1 MIKFPVSRLVR
12 VGCPM
17 VLALPLAGPAAGDFF
32 EWSALT
38 GDWDTDAN
46 WINQSAGNP
55 DREPDGSDTATVLAG
70 GSVEVTLAGEVAD
83 GLRIDGGLSILGG
96 GLTTHSGQIGW
107 QAGSDATAN
116 VTGAGSVWSVGDALR
131 VGNLGTGGL
140 NITAGGMVSGE
151 AAVIA
156 DGEDAVGVATVA
168 GAGSAWD
175 NTDEV
180 FVGLLGDATLNIEDG
195 GVMSNTAGNVGSFAG
210 ATGVVTVS
218 GAGSA
223 WNNTALYLGGTSFEA
238 GGTGSLGVLDG
249 GTVDVSA
256 GPLKIWNTGTL
267 TLDGG
272 TVNAN
277 GGFDNS
283 HGGTFSFNDGALTV
297 TGGAFSPNT
306 GGDFRLDGAA
316 AGDRVHLTLGAGAS
330 SVIGPIRVGFRNE
343 AQLTL
348 TDGVV
353 LTSDSADIAAGFNT
367 SIGTVTVTGAGSAWH
382 PDAIFLGST
391 GVGTLNIE
399 NGGLVSHTNC
409 FFGNDAT
416 GTGVANVTGT
426 GSAWDLS
433 RLSIGYRGSGTLDI
447 EDGGVVNSGLTEL
460 GAIDGNAT
468 GSVTVTGAGSTLNAG
483 TLRIG
488 DFGSGTLNILDG
500 GLVSNTGHSYLATF
514 SNPNTSMATVSGAGS
529 TWNTGGTL
537 TVGVRSIAT
546 LDIADGGV
554 VSSAVGRIAS
564 DVGSNAMVTVTGAG
578 SAWAMTGDL
587 VIGGS
592 GASSGDGRLS
602 ILDQGRV
609 EVGGELSVWEDRA
622 VLIDEGTLVVSG
634 IDAAT
639 YDRLDFVSGTLRITG
654 DDVTIGAGGPFGSEL
669 LISSSYTYLIDN
681 QATIAGGGTLVVS
694 GGFGA
699 GQLTNYGQAVFIDT
713 TVTGAVNNPAGSTV
727 DIVGDV
733 VFTGLFSGGGG
744 VFGSGTA
751 DFQGGFAPGDSPAHV
766 TIEGSAKLGTAN
778 TLFIELGGTTR
789 GTEYDSVV
797 IAGHADLAGS
807 LDVTFLDAFAP
818 SAGDTFDILDWG
830 TLSGTFDTVNL
841 AALDPSL
848 RWDVAD
854 LYVTGELAV
863 GLTGD
868 YTGDGLVGVEDLDLL
883 LANWGDAVTPGDYAL
898 GDGNGDGLIG
908 SDDLALVQAHWG
920 NGTPGSPG
928 GGVIPEPGSLALLGL
943 GGLALM
949 HRRRQR

>member
-1 MIKFPVSRLVR
+1 MITFSVSRLVR
-12 VGCPM
+12 FGCPM

-32 EWSALT
+32 EWSAAS
-38 GDWDTDAN
+38 GDWDVDAN
-46 WINQSAGNP
+46 WINQAAGNP
-55 DREPDGSDTATVLAG
+55 DAEPSASDTATVVAG
-70 GSVEVTLAGEVAD
+70 GWVEVTLGGEVAD
-83 GLRIDGGLSILGG
+83 WLRLDGGLSILGG
-96 GLTTHSGQIGW
+96 GLTTNFGVIGW
-107 QAGSDATAN
+107 QAGSDATVN

-131 VGNLGTGGL
+131 VGNLGRGVL
-140 NITAGGMVSGE
+140 NITAGGTVSGE
-151 AAVIA
+151 AAVLA

-168 GAGSAWD
+168 GAGSAWV

-180 FVGLLGDATLNIEDG
+180 YVGLLGEATLNIEDG

-210 ATGVVTVS
+210 ATGVVTVT
-218 GAGSA
+218 GVGSA
-223 WNNTALYLGGTSFEA
+223 WNTTALYLGGTFFDA

-256 GPLKIWNTGTL
+256 GPLKVWNGGTL

-272 TVNAN
+272 TLNAN

-283 HGGTFSFNDGALTV
+283 HGGTFNFIDGALTV
-297 TGGAFSPNT
+297 TGGVFSPNT
-306 GGDFRLDGAA
+306 GGEFRLDGEA

-330 SVIGPIRVGFRNE
+330 SVIGNIRVGFRNE

-353 LTSDSADIAAGFNT
+353 LTSGAANIAAGFNT
-367 SIGTVTVTGAGSAWH
+367 SIGTVTVTGAGTAWH

-399 NGGLVSHTNC
+399 NGGVVSNTNC
-409 FFGNDAT
+409 FFGNDAI
-416 GTGVANVTGT
+416 GTGVATVTGV

-433 RLSIGYRGSGTLDI
+433 RLSIGYRGSGTLHI
-447 EDGGVVNSGLTEL
+447 EDGGVVSSALTEL
-460 GAIDGNAT
+460 GTVGDSAT
-468 GSVTVTGAGSTLNAG
+468 GSVTVSGAGSTLNTG
-483 TLRIG
+483 KLSIG
-488 DFGSGTLNILDG
+488 IEGSGTLNILDG
-500 GLVSNTGHSYLATF
+500 GLVSNTGHSYLAEFTHTN
-514 SNPNTSMATVSGAGS
+514 SGMATVSGAGS
-529 TWNTGGTL
+529 TWNNGGTL
-537 TVGVRSIAT
+537 TVGRYGFAT
-546 LDIADGGV
+546 LDVADGGV

-564 DVGSNAMVTVTGAG
+564 DVGSNAVVTVTGAG
-578 SAWAMTGDL
+578 SAWTMTGDL

-592 GASSGDGRLS
+592 GASSGNGRLS

-622 VLIDEGTLVVSG
+622 VLIDGGTLAVSG

-681 QATIAGGGTLVVS
+681 QATIASGGTLVVS

-699 GQLTNYGQAVFIDT
+699 GQLTNFGQAVFIDT
-713 TVTGAVNNPAGSTV
+713 TVTGAVNNPAGSAV

-766 TIEGSAKLGTAN
+766 TIEGSAKLGAAN

-789 GTEYDSVV
+789 GSEYDAVA
-797 IAGHADLAGS
+797 IAGLATLAGT
-807 LDVTFLDAFAP
+807 LDVTFIDAFAP

-830 TLSGTFDTVNL
+830 TLTGTFDTVNL

-863 GLTGD
+863 KLTGD

-883 LANWGDAVTPGDYAL
+883 LANWGDAVNPGDYAS
-898 GDGNGDGLIG
+898 GDGNGDGVIG
-908 SDDLALVQAHWG
+908 SDDLALLQAHWG
-920 NGTPGSPG
+920 NGTPPG
-928 GGVIPEPGSLALLGL
+928 NVPEPGTAALLGL
-943 GGLALM
+943 MLLAG
-949 HRRRQR
+949 RRRRRA